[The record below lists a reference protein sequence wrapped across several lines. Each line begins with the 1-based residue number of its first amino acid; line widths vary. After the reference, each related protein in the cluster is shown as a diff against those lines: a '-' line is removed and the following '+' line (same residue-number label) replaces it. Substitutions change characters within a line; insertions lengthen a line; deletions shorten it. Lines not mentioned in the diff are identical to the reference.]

1 MVDKMNDSER
11 YILESLSQLQVI
23 TSPIK
28 QEIIDVIQA
37 RGQCSVSD
45 IAEELGRPADGLYYH
60 IKALLKE
67 QLVVEVGTTKKAGQV
82 ETIYSTSQS
91 GSLMEAG
98 YDRSDPEK
106 IKAMN
111 KIVSSMMKIAVKDFS
126 AGLTLGAAIVEG
138 DNRNLSATRI
148 KSRLTNDE
156 VRKVNRLLAE
166 LTAIFNHQRR
176 DNSENLYSIA
186 WILAPIE
193 AKPKRR
199 V

>member
-1 MVDKMNDSER
+1 MNASER
-11 YILESLSQLQVI
+11 YILESLSQLQAI
-23 TSPIK
+23 SSPIK

-37 RGQCSVSD
+37 RGQCSISE

-67 QLVVEVGTTKKAGQV
+67 RLVVEVGTTKKAGQT
-82 ETIYSTSQS
+82 ETIYDTSRS

-111 KIVSSMMKIAVKDFS
+111 KIVSSMMKIAVKDYS
-126 AGLTLGAAIVEG
+126 AGLGSEAAIVEG
-138 DNRNLSATRI
+138 DDRNLSATRI
-148 KSRLTNDE
+148 KSRLTHDE
-156 VRKVNRLLAE
+156 VKKVNGLLAE
-166 LTAIFNHQRR
+166 LVTVFSHQRR
-176 DNSENLYSIA
+176 GSPENIYSLA

-199 V
+199 K